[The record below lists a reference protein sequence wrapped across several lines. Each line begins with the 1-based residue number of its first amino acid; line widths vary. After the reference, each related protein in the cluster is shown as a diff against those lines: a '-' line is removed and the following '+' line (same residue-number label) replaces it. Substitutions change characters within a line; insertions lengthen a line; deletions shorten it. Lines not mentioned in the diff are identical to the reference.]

1 MAGQIDEE
9 VLYSFRVSEDD
20 FKDLD
25 SIVRRHCQI
34 VRYYIYRGSTLGGY
48 DTDDVEV
55 LLKER
60 NGSGT
65 KIESVMLHATGADDL
80 KFNVNFHDTLG
91 INGECEDRASL
102 VLLATETRGLI
113 RDRMKGGTPQ
123 RRYILY
129 AVAVIF
135 LFLGYLGFQ
144 QYQISYANRFT
155 AAQTIND
162 NRANT
167 AFRQKENAATI
178 PTQTLLSQAE
188 NALSKHDLGAEVA
201 ILLQEQIE
209 QWRQEII
216 SSSEEPVGPV
226 SNPPS
231 WSTSY
236 WLAVTVGCATALAAA
251 GIVGYL
257 ILPSNRS
264 VFLIGDEKR
273 RQERAKQLRTNI
285 KWVVIAGIAVSVI
298 SGFVLSH
305 LR

>member
-9 VLYSFRVSEDD
+9 VLDNFRVSEDD

-34 VRYYIYRGSTLGGY
+34 VRYYIYKGSALGGY

-65 KIESVMLHATGADDL
+65 KIESVMLHATGVHDL
-80 KFNVNFHDTLG
+80 KFNVNFHDTVD

-123 RRYILY
+123 RRSILY
-129 AVAVIF
+129 AVAAIF

-144 QYQISYANRFT
+144 QYQISYANRFNAT
-155 AAQTIND
+155 QTVKAD
-162 NRANT
+162 RAN
-167 AFRQKENAATI
+167 AAVRQKENAAII

-188 NALSKHDLGAEVA
+188 SAVSKHDLSAEVA
-201 ILLQEQIE
+201 VLLQQQIE

-216 SSSEEPVGPV
+216 SNEEPVGPAP
-226 SNPPS
+226 NPPS
-231 WSTSY
+231 WSTSF
-236 WLAVTVGCATALAAA
+236 WLALAVGCAIALAAV
-251 GIVGYL
+251 GLVGYL

-273 RQERAKQLRTNI
+273 RQERAKQFRTNV
-285 KWVVIAGIAVSVI
+285 KWVIIAGTAVSVI
-298 SGFVLSH
+298 SGLILSH
-305 LR
+305 LH